1 MASDSCCCR
10 GAQIHRDEK
19 INFPS
24 FLSAEEDINH
34 KSSIGIFGLQVII
47 MLTSALQKKWIMQLM
62 VLIYLLLSFSAANAT
77 FWCQTDENP
86 PQLEVNPIGQCQV
99 KCSSDSELLQQRS
112 KISQSA
118 NPFFSQ
124 VEDCLDSPAFT
135 STLPSSKSTDLL
147 KKNPASPFDTTYL
160 PHIPELNLGM
170 THLASRILPGNLL
183 ELQRLKVLRTVVLL
197 R

>member
-1 MASDSCCCR
+1 
-10 GAQIHRDEK
+10 
-19 INFPS
+19 
-24 FLSAEEDINH
+24 
-34 KSSIGIFGLQVII
+34 

-118 NPFFSQ
+118 SPFFLQ
-124 VEDCLDSPAFT
+124 VEDCLDSPALT